1 MLSRKASGAGKPS
14 GDSCSIMV
22 SAGVHLAYLSIA
34 GSETATGTAQVSPL
48 MATGNQ
54 GDLHY
59 SHLAV
64 L

>member
-14 GDSCSIMV
+14 GDSCSITV

-34 GSETATGTAQVSPL
+34 ESETGTAQVSPL

>member
-14 GDSCSIMV
+14 GGFCSITV
-22 SAGVHLAYLSIA
+22 SAGVHLACLSIA
-34 GSETATGTAQVSPL
+34 GSETATGTVQVSPL
-48 MATGNQ
+48 VATGNQ
-54 GDLHY
+54 GNLHY